1 MRKLLAVLSL
11 SVALGAMV
19 GIACFQH
26 EDESV
31 IYENATAVTV
41 TIVSDGA
48 ELITLM
54 PGEESPDYVLRK
66 QLMPNHIEAFDQSG
80 TLLFDRT
87 YTWEDVEEEG
97 WRIVI
102 TAGDIAP
109 E

>member
-1 MRKLLAVLSL
+1 MRRLLAVLSL
-11 SVALGAMV
+11 SVALGAVV

-26 EDESV
+26 EDELV
-31 IYENATAVTV
+31 IYENATAVTL
-41 TIVSDGA
+41 TLVSDGA

-80 TLLFDRT
+80 TLLYDRT
-87 YTWEDVEEEG
+87 YTWEDVKAAG

-102 TAGDIAP
+102 TNDDIAP